1 MEQRHG
7 LNRDML
13 KYMAITAMLLDHIA
27 WYLLP
32 FGTPAAQTFH
42 VVGRI
47 TAPVMCYF
55 AAQGYVYT
63 RSLPR
68 YLGRLLIFAAISQ
81 APWYFL
87 HRDSQTP
94 SFNFLLTLVFCLLTI
109 HAWESIENLPLRVLA
124 VVACTAATWYCD
136 WHIYAPLWC
145 LFFYVF
151 RGDRGKQLL
160 SFTLV
165 ALFYIEEAIR
175 TRMAAGYGTLGA
187 LKGAAF
193 TLGVFLAI
201 PLFLLYN
208 EKKGRFSWSK
218 WVFYVFYPLHLA
230 VIAIL
235 VALIR

>member
-47 TAPVMCYF
+47 TAPVMCFF

-109 HAWESIENLPLRVLA
+109 HAWERIENLPLRVLA

-136 WHIYAPLWC
+136 WHFYAPLWC
-145 LFFYVF
+145 LFFHLF
-151 RGDRGKQLL
+151 RNDRAKQLL

-165 ALFYIEEAIR
+165 ALVYIEEAVR
-175 TRMAAGYGTLGA
+175 ARLAAGYGAIGS

-193 TLGVFLAI
+193 TLDVFLAI

-208 EKKGRFSWSK
+208 EKKGRFAWSK

-230 VIAIL
+230 VIAGI

>member
-1 MEQRHG
+1 MLPGKQDHG
-7 LNRDML
+7 C
-13 KYMAITAMLLDHIA
+13 K
-27 WYLLP
+27 
-32 FGTPAAQTFH
+32 G
-42 VVGRI
+42 
-47 TAPVMCYF
+47 
-55 AAQGYVYT
+55 
-63 RSLPR
+63 
-68 YLGRLLIFAAISQ
+68 
-81 APWYFL
+81 
-87 HRDSQTP
+87 
-94 SFNFLLTLVFCLLTI
+94 
-109 HAWESIENLPLRVLA
+109 
-124 VVACTAATWYCD
+124 
-136 WHIYAPLWC
+136 
-145 LFFYVF
+145 

-175 TRMAAGYGTLGA
+175 TRMAAGYGTLGS

-208 EKKGRFSWSK
+208 EKKGHFPWSK